1 MITGARQTEAPI
13 RWAMVGGGRG
23 SQIGYVHRSAAL
35 RDRSFDLVAG
45 AFDLDPE
52 RGRAFGVELGLDPAR
67 CYPEYR
73 ALFAGEAARSDGIQA
88 VSVATPNN
96 THYEITRAALEH
108 GLHVVCEK
116 PLCFTV
122 AEAEELAALA
132 EARGRIVGVTYGY
145 AGHQMI
151 KQARAMVAA
160 GELGEIR
167 LVNLQFAHGFHSA
180 PVEEANPA
188 IRWRVDPRFAGP
200 SYVLG
205 DLATHPLYIS
215 EVILPH
221 LKIRRLLC
229 ARQSFV
235 RSRAPLEDNAV
246 TLMEYDNGAFG
257 TVWTSAV
264 NAGAMHSQKVRIVG
278 SKASIEWWDERP
290 NQLSFEVQDQPARM
304 VERGMG
310 YLDAAAVADDRIG
323 AGHPEGLFEAW
334 ANLYTRYALAME
346 ASDSS
351 DAARLAAV
359 RYPDIAAGVEGVRW
373 VENCVRS
380 ADQGGVWVD
389 YA

>member
-1 MITGARQTEAPI
+1 
-13 RWAMVGGGRG
+13 MVGGGRG
-23 SQIGYVHRSAAL
+23 SQIGYIHRSAAL
-35 RDRSFDLVAG
+35 RDRAFALVAG

-52 RGRAFGVELGLDPAR
+52 RGRAFGVELGLAAER
-67 CYPEYR
+67 CYDDYR
-73 ALFAGEAARSDGIQA
+73 AMFAAEAARPDGIRA

-235 RSRAPLEDNAV
+235 RSRAPREDNAV

-290 NQLSFEVQDQPARM
+290 NQLSFEVQDQPARIL
-304 VERGMG
+304 ERGMG

-334 ANLYTRYALAME
+334 ANLYNRYPMAME